1 MEDLAGKAAFISGG
15 ASGIGLA
22 TAHAL
27 SREGMR
33 VAIGDI
39 NPTALEQA
47 AEGLRRAGA
56 DVCPVVLDV
65 ADPVSWSDAVGETE
79 RAFGLVQILCN
90 NAGVGPARSDV
101 TEVPRQDWDWALR
114 INLGGVFNGTQ
125 AFVGRMKA
133 AGRGGHVV
141 NTASILGLF
150 PNGFHSAYVA
160 SKFAVVGL
168 SESMRIELAPSGIG
182 VSVLCPG
189 FVRTPLR
196 HTSQRLRPSS
206 SGLDE
211 AVRGA
216 VSERP
221 SAMEPEAVAARV
233 VQGIRENRL
242 YILPHPEYR
251 PVVEDRMN
259 RILSAF
265 EASADPAYT
274 EDITALGAE
283 SLALS
288 AQG

>member
-1 MEDLAGKAAFISGG
+1 
-15 ASGIGLA
+15 
-22 TAHAL
+22 
-27 SREGMR
+27 
-33 VAIGDI
+33 
-39 NPTALEQA
+39 
-47 AEGLRRAGA
+47 
-56 DVCPVVLDV
+56 
-65 ADPVSWSDAVGETE
+65 
-79 RAFGLVQILCN
+79 
-90 NAGVGPARSDV
+90 
-101 TEVPRQDWDWALR
+101 
-114 INLGGVFNGTQ
+114 
-125 AFVGRMKA
+125 
-133 AGRGGHVV
+133 
-141 NTASILGLF
+141 
-150 PNGFHSAYVA
+150 
-160 SKFAVVGL
+160 
-168 SESMRIELAPSGIG
+168 MRIELAPSGIG

-206 SGLDE
+206 AGLDE

-233 VQGIRENRL
+233 VQGIREYRL

-251 PVVEDRMN
+251 RVVEDRMN

-265 EASADPAYT
+265 EASADRAYT

>member
-1 MEDLAGKAAFISGG
+1 MKDLAGKAAFISGG

-22 TAHAL
+22 IAHAL
-27 SREGMR
+27 AREGVR

-39 NPTALEQA
+39 NRTTLDEAV
-47 AEGLRRAGA
+47 EGLRRSGA
-56 DVCPVVLDV
+56 AVCPVLLDV
-65 ADPVSWSDAVGETE
+65 ADPASWANAVAATQ

-90 NAGVGPARSDV
+90 NAGVGPARADV
-101 TEVPRQDWDWALR
+101 TEVPPEDWVWALR
-114 INLGGVFNGTQ
+114 INLGGVFHGTQ

-133 AGRGGHVV
+133 AAQGGHVV

-168 SESMRIELAPSGIG
+168 SEAMRIELADLGIG

-206 SGLDE
+206 AGRDDCAKGVVE
-211 AVRGA
+211 
-216 VSERP
+216 ERP
-221 SAMEPEAVAARV
+221 SAMEPDAVGTLV
-233 VQGIRENRL
+233 VEGIRDNRL
-242 YILPHPEYR
+242 YILTHPEYR
-251 PVVEDRMN
+251 RVVEDRMN
-259 RILSAF
+259 RILAAFGSA
-265 EASADPAYT
+265 ADPAYA
-274 EDITALGAE
+274 EDVTPLGGD